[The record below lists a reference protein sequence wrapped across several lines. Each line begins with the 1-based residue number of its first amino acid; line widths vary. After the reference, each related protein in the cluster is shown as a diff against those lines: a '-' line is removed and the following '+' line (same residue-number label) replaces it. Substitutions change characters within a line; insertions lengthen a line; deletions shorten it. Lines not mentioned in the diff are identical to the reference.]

1 MLMVQD
7 RNKLLNRFKVLL
19 NRGTEV
25 KLYRELPHASNV
37 ASIRFSGHMGVA
49 NVYRSLVKALDKA
62 KKTKRKEDYAAFA
75 YKLKDKAA
83 GRMEESVAA
92 FLEAS
97 AVESLAMNKEALESG
112 FRKVYGHSAIVIVP
126 DKFWQET
133 ATDAIGAIGR
143 FNKVVEGVVDA
154 SFDDDR
160 FKDIVEDAGA
170 AMTRRIGNE
179 GFLVQSRT
187 ARRVQEYAGV
197 SRYVWLTMK
206 DNRVVGNPVGLYP
219 VGTADHGDHW
229 ERDGKVFS
237 WSEPPHDGHPG
248 EAYGCRCQAIPLMG
262 LGNSEIR

>member
-37 ASIRFSGHMGVA
+37 ATTRFAGHMGVV

-62 KKTKRKEDYAAFA
+62 RKTKRKEDYPAFA
-75 YKLKDKAA
+75 YKFKEKAQ
-83 GRMEESVAA
+83 GRMEEAVAA
-92 FLEAS
+92 FLEAA
-97 AVESLAMNKEALESG
+97 AVESLAMNKEAVESG
-112 FRKVYGHSAIVIVP
+112 FKKVFGHTAAVIVP

-154 SFDDDR
+154 SFDENR
-160 FKDIVEDAGA
+160 MKDIVDDAGA

-197 SRYVWLTMK
+197 TRYVWLTMR
-206 DNRVVGNPVGLYP
+206 DTRVVGNPVGLYP
-219 VGTADHGDHW
+219 VGTAEHGDHW
-229 ERDGKVFS
+229 DRDGKVFS
-237 WSEPPHDGHPG
+237 WAEPPHDGHPG

-262 LGNSEIR
+262 LGNSELR